1 VIIPHTAVKSEV
13 LRAVIEEFVTREGT
27 DYGQTAFSL
36 ESKVAAVLKQL
47 EEKRVFL
54 VFDSESETCDIVSKG
69 SARYRAALADDVTNA
84 SDESSE

>member
-1 VIIPHTAVKSEV
+1 MKSDV

-47 EEKRVFL
+47 EEKKVFL
-54 VFDSESETCDIVSKG
+54 VFDPESETCDIVSKG
-69 SARYRAALADDVTNA
+69 SARYRAALADNITDA
-84 SDESSE
+84 SDEASE

>member
-1 VIIPHTAVKSEV
+1 MIIPHTAVKSDV

-47 EEKRVFL
+47 EEKKVFL
-54 VFDSESETCDIVSKG
+54 VFDPDSETCDIVSKG
-69 SARYRAALADDVTNA
+69 SSRYRAALADTITDA
-84 SDESSE
+84 SDEASE